1 MRIRRV
7 FSVVVLVV
15 SAASAG
21 CVATQGDVSSV
32 YARQTR
38 LEARMDRLT
47 RDMQSLSQKEATT
60 SGTDV
65 ELREKVYQ
73 LEQGLRDLNDAY
85 SKLSAR
91 VNQMSLGS
99 APAPTTELG
108 SQQQAGPGPAGPA
121 AEVNEADAIFNNGY
135 TALGDGNYQDSRA
148 QFKEFLAKYP
158 KSPKASD
165 ATYWVAESYYRE
177 GEFEESIL
185 EYQKFIDTY
194 PKDGRVPLAYLKQG
208 LSLVEIGKNEEAQLF
223 FQTLID
229 KYPNSDEARTA
240 KEKITELAVER

>member
-1 MRIRRV
+1 M
-7 FSVVVLVV
+7 SVRALIIIVLTV

-38 LEARMDRLT
+38 LEARMDRLS
-47 RDMQSLSQKEATT
+47 RDMQSLSQKEASA

-73 LEQGLRDLNDAY
+73 MERSLKDLNEAY
-85 SKLSAR
+85 SKLSAK

-99 APAPTTELG
+99 APLPATEIGSQTGPAPT
-108 SQQQAGPGPAGPA
+108 GPAV
-121 AEVNEADAIFNNGY
+121 EVNEADVIFNNGY
-135 TALGDGNYQDSRA
+135 TALGDGNYQNSRA

-158 KSPKASD
+158 KSAKAGD
-165 ATYWVAESYYRE
+165 ATYWIAESYYRE

>member
-1 MRIRRV
+1 MSIRALI
-7 FSVVVLVV
+7 VVVLAV
-15 SAASAG
+15 SAMSAG

-38 LEARMDRLT
+38 LEARMDRLS
-47 RDMQSLSQKEATT
+47 RDMQSLSQKEASA

-73 LEQGLRDLNDAY
+73 MERSLKDLNEAY

-99 APAPTTELG
+99 APPPTTELG
-108 SQQQAGPGPAGPA
+108 SQMGTAPAGQA
-121 AEVNEADAIFNNGY
+121 VEVNEADVIFNNGY
-135 TALGDGNYQDSRA
+135 TALGGGNYQNSRA

-158 KSPKASD
+158 KSAKASD
-165 ATYWVAESYYRE
+165 ATYWIAESSYRE

-229 KYPNSDEARTA
+229 KYPNSDEAKTA

>member
-1 MRIRRV
+1 MSIRALI
-7 FSVVVLVV
+7 VVALAV
-15 SAASAG
+15 SAMSAG

-38 LEARMDRLT
+38 LEARMDRLS
-47 RDMQSLSQKEATT
+47 RDMQSLSQKEASA

-73 LEQGLRDLNDAY
+73 MEQSLRDLNEAY
-85 SKLSAR
+85 SKLSAK
-91 VNQMSLGS
+91 VNQMSLGG
-99 APAPTTELG
+99 APPPATELG
-108 SQQQAGPGPAGPA
+108 SQQQPGPGPVAPA
-121 AEVNEADAIFNNGY
+121 VEVNEADVLFNNGY
-135 TALGDGNYQDSRA
+135 TALGDGNYQDSRS

-158 KSPKASD
+158 KSAKASD
-165 ATYWVAESYYRE
+165 ATYWIAESYYRE

>member
-1 MRIRRV
+1 MI
-7 FSVVVLVV
+7 VVVLAV
-15 SAASAG
+15 SAVSAG

-38 LEARMDRLT
+38 LEAKMDRLS
-47 RDMQSLSQKEATT
+47 RDMQSLSQKEASV

-65 ELREKVYQ
+65 ELRERVYQ
-73 LEQGLRDLNDAY
+73 MEQSLKDLNEAY
-85 SKLSAR
+85 SKLSAK

-99 APAPTTELG
+99 APLPATELG
-108 SQQQAGPGPAGPA
+108 SQTGPGPNGPSGTA
-121 AEVNEADAIFNNGY
+121 VVEVNEADVIFNNGY

-158 KSPKASD
+158 KSAKAND
-165 ATYWVAESYYRE
+165 ATYWIAESYYRE

>member
-1 MRIRRV
+1 MSIRALIAI
-7 FSVVVLVV
+7 VLMV

-38 LEARMDRLT
+38 LEARMDRLS
-47 RDMQSLSQKEATT
+47 RDMQSLNQKEATT

-65 ELREKVYQ
+65 ELREKVFQ
-73 LEQGLRDLNDAY
+73 LEQNLRDLNDAY

-108 SQQQAGPGPAGPA
+108 SQQQTGPGPVSPT
-121 AEVNEADAIFNNGY
+121 AEVNEADVIFNNGY
-135 TALGDGNYQDSRA
+135 TALGDGNYEDSRA